1 MATGKAGPS
10 AAPRIT
16 RLPTSVAK
24 PETRII
30 GSKAADQATLISSMS
45 VLVRIRLARNPTA
58 TPERVNKRKNAL
70 PSIPYCM
77 CHHSISRR
85 LIASVPDPESPGD
98 IRLFRLGRSG
108 LDPRVEHR
116 NAGLLEV

>member
-30 GSKAADQATLISSMS
+30 GSKAADQTTLISSMS

-58 TPERVNKRKNAL
+58 TPERENKRKNAL
-70 PSIPYCM
+70 PSIPNCV
-77 CHHSISRR
+77 CVKRNSRM
-85 LIASVPDPESPGD
+85 I
-98 IRLFRLGRSG
+98 
-108 LDPRVEHR
+108 
-116 NAGLLEV
+116 